1 MLKYRILTTRI
12 DYARKTTS
20 SSLSDERYT
29 SYEAAQKVVD
39 EHKLC
44 DRAFYPT
51 YPTDA
56 IPWSYAIIPTFD

>member
-12 DYARKTTS
+12 DYERKTTS
-20 SSLSDERYT
+20 SSLSNESYT

-39 EHKLC
+39 ESKFS
-44 DRAFYPT
+44 DRAF